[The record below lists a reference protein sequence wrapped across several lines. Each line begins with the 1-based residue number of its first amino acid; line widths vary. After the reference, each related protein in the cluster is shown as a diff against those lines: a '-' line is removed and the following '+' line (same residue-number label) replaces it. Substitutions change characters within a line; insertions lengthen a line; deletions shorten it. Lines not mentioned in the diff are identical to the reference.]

1 MNDIAIS
8 NLTKKERKKI
18 KTIINTIKKG
28 EENNKTFYFFEQKQ
42 NELYEKAKRNKEK
55 RIKCFEEN
63 KIRKIDNQTF
73 DNLMNKYELEE
84 YELDVEIFLLEKNI
98 KLKKNYLKRLD
109 YLYLILAFYDGITTM
124 IFNNKKIY
132 LDDAYKLFFSHVI
145 EEEKEMLEIDH
156 KIMQLYMLINNK
168 KDNYLSDEEKNKIY
182 INILE
187 NRTKS
192 LEIKNDF
199 LEVDIDS
206 IIVNDFFDM
215 NIDNVYEHIWG
226 YCRIP
231 KKN

>member
-1 MNDIAIS
+1 
-8 NLTKKERKKI
+8 
-18 KTIINTIKKG
+18 
-28 EENNKTFYFFEQKQ
+28 
-42 NELYEKAKRNKEK
+42 
-55 RIKCFEEN
+55 
-63 KIRKIDNQTF
+63 
-73 DNLMNKYELEE
+73 
-84 YELDVEIFLLEKNI
+84 
-98 KLKKNYLKRLD
+98 
-109 YLYLILAFYDGITTM
+109 M